1 MLIIDSKRRQLE
13 GGIFI
18 HTIAI
23 CDDDPIFLSVI
34 TKKTQSFFSNLKES
48 VDIHTFPNGEAF
60 FTTLSTLSYQLVLLD
75 IDMPGKTGIEVS
87 ELLRS
92 QDINATI
99 IFISS
104 HDSYVFQSLHYQP
117 LRFIRKDYLEDEL
130 LEALHAYH
138 KLVNK
143 SEPLYTF
150 KTTNQDIILPI
161 KEILYFEV
169 YTHNTTVHCIHDS
182 FITRKT
188 LNYFE
193 SEMKPHGFIRIHK
206 SYLVS
211 FRYIYSINPNSI
223 ILTNQTELPISRGK
237 NKYIK
242 EQYMHYFRELN

>member
-1 MLIIDSKRRQLE
+1 ME
-13 GGIFI
+13 
-18 HTIAI
+18 
-23 CDDDPIFLSVI
+23 P
-34 TKKTQSFFSNLKES
+34 
-48 VDIHTFPNGEAF
+48 VDIYTFPNGEAF
-60 FTTLSTLSYQLVLLD
+60 FATIGTRNYQLVILD
-75 IDMPGKTGIEVS
+75 IDMPGKSGIEIS
-87 ELLRS
+87 ELLRN
-92 QDINATI
+92 QEINTTI

-117 LRFIRKDYLEDEL
+117 LRFIRKNRLEDEL
-130 LEALHAYH
+130 IESLHAYY

-150 KTTNQDIILPI
+150 KTPNQDIILPI
-161 KEILYFEV
+161 KEVLYFEV

-182 FITRKT
+182 FIMRRT
-188 LNYFE
+188 LNFIE
-193 SEMKPHGFIRIHK
+193 SEMKPYGFIRIHK

-242 EQYMHYFRELN
+242 EQYMHYYRELI